1 MLLYT
6 VDCIPDK
13 KYELLGMVQGSTV
26 QSRHIGK
33 DIMAGFR
40 NIVGGEMKGYTEML
54 DSARAEATQRMV
66 SRAETLDADA
76 ILGIKYAT
84 SAITR
89 LSICVFPL
97 SLPFSAA

>member
-84 SAITR
+84 SAITQG
-89 LSICVFPL
+89 
-97 SLPFSAA
+97 AAEILAYGTAVKFI

>member
-54 DSARAEATQRMV
+54 DSARAEATQRMI

-84 SAITR
+84 SAITQG
-89 LSICVFPL
+89 
-97 SLPFSAA
+97 AAEILAYGTAVKFI